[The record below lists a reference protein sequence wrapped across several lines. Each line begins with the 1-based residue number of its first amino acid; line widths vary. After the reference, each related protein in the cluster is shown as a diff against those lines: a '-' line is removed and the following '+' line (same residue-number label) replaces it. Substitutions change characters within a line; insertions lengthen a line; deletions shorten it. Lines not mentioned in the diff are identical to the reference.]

1 MKFFN
6 PVLDNEIHEHI
17 VKGVQYAAGD
27 LFIEQTRE
35 EEDEFQ
41 QTVVKLIPAFAKGK
55 TEYEV
60 IAELSALLYCSNI
73 FVPKNS
79 PGHPGW
85 HGTDVDRIH
94 KLIDGTIG
102 DHLSLDYR
110 TNDHQRIY
118 IDLDIDTSHL
128 ESENYYLVY
137 FTPMTKA

>member
-6 PVLDNEIHEHI
+6 PVLDSEIHEHI
-17 VKGVQYAAGD
+17 AKGIQYAAGA
-27 LFIEQTRE
+27 LFIEQSRE
-35 EEDEFQ
+35 EDDEFQ
-41 QTVVKLIPAFAKGK
+41 QTVIKLIPAFAKGK

-73 FVPKNS
+73 FIPKNS
-79 PGHPGW
+79 PGFPGW

-110 TNDHQRIY
+110 TDDQQRIY

-137 FTPMTKA
+137 LTPMTKA

>member
-6 PVLDNEIHEHI
+6 PVLDSEIHEHI
-17 VKGVQYAAGD
+17 AKGIQYAAGD

-35 EEDEFQ
+35 DNDEFS
-41 QTVVKLIPAFAKGK
+41 QTVIKLIPAFAKGK

-73 FVPKNS
+73 FIPKNS
-79 PGHPGW
+79 PNFPGW
-85 HGTDVDRIH
+85 HGTDVERIH
-94 KLIDGTIG
+94 KLISGDVQDYIG
-102 DHLSLDYR
+102 LDYR
-110 TNDHQRIY
+110 TEDLQRIY
-118 IDLDIDTSHL
+118 VDLDIDTSHL